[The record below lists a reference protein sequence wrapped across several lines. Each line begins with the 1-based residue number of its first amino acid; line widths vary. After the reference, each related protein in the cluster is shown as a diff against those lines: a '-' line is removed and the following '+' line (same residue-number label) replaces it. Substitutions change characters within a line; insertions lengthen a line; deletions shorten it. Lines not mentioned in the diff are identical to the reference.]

1 MAQHHEVPA
10 TPPPGDHQRER
21 HRDAWD
27 LSLSS
32 DSVRSEAL
40 RTHLRAGLEGLLSK
54 KASLVL
60 IESINLM
67 LNFKKGYW
75 FVKTSALLSV
85 RQIHF

>member
-1 MAQHHEVPA
+1 M
-10 TPPPGDHQRER
+10 
-21 HRDAWD
+21 
-27 LSLSS
+27 
-32 DSVRSEAL
+32 L

-85 RQIHF
+85 GQIHF